1 MFSRHADA
9 AEVAA
14 ELARLYPSA
23 PPDLAGSFEGK
34 APRKADR
41 LAEWVHEQVRRAA
54 VLEAARRSGADQ
66 EPYPADGED
75 ALRVYLP
82 DDLTDA
88 PVDQV
93 PAAAWQQA
101 RDEAWGDHGDALAED
116 RLAEWS
122 DRLAEQVAATLDAW
136 RSH

>member
-14 ELARLYPSA
+14 EFARLYPSA
-23 PPDLAGSFEGK
+23 PPDLLASFEGK

-41 LAEWVHEQVRRAA
+41 LAEWVHEQVLRAA
-54 VLEAARRSGADQ
+54 VLEATRRSGADQ

-82 DDLTDA
+82 DELTDA
-88 PVDQV
+88 AVEQV
-93 PAAAWQQA
+93 PASAWQQA

-116 RLAEWS
+116 RVAEWS
-122 DRLAEQVAATLDAW
+122 DRFGGAADSLLADW
-136 RSH
+136 RA

>member
-14 ELARLYPSA
+14 ELARRYPGA
-23 PPDLAGSFEGK
+23 PRDLAASFEGK
-34 APRKADR
+34 APRKPDR
-41 LAEWVHEQVRRAA
+41 LSAWVDEQVRRSA
-54 VLEAARRSGADQ
+54 VLQAARESGADQ

-82 DDLTDA
+82 DELADA
-88 PVDQV
+88 PVDLV
-93 PAAAWQQA
+93 PASAWDRA

-116 RLAEWS
+116 RIAEWS
-122 DRLAEQVAATLDAW
+122 DRLGGAADALLVTW
-136 RSH
+136 RG